1 VALSTILYF
10 DQQTHQIGCPEP
22 IMSQSVDAQGWDR
35 FKNVIRGLYMIKGH
49 KLEGPEGVI
58 KIMETQHGFK
68 KS

>member
-1 VALSTILYF
+1 
-10 DQQTHQIGCPEP
+10 
-22 IMSQSVDAQGWDR
+22 MSQSVDAQGWDR